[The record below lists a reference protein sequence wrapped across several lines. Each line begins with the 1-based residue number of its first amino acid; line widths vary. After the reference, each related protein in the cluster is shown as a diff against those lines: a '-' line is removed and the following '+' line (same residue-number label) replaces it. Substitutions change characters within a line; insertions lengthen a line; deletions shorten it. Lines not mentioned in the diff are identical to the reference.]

1 MQSLPSLT
9 LYNYITQLKDKE
21 VYLIGATSASEK
33 LDILTKPGIFYKQIK
48 INNPDEAQRIEII
61 EKVLHFYNH
70 NVG

>member
-33 LDILTKPGIFYKQIK
+33 LDILTKPGMFYKQIK
-48 INNPDEAQRIEII
+48 INNPDEDQRI
-61 EKVLHFYNH
+61 
-70 NVG
+70 